1 MSMKRTFRVTRRM
14 LGGTALICAAA
25 LLPGTAMASS
35 APASHAQRSHVK
47 SSWAAPCRES
57 QTLIWLGL
65 SDVGAAAGTTFYP
78 LEFTN
83 TSHSVCSL
91 FGYPRA
97 WAVTQ
102 DGKQIG
108 KSSRHLSQWHNYVN
122 LWPGQTA
129 HATLGIVDAG
139 NVCSKPVT
147 AVGLRVRAPGQWSST
162 IIPLSFP
169 ACHGA
174 RVLVVGPIQPG
185 VGIPG

>member
-1 MSMKRTFRVTRRM
+1 MSMKRTFRVTRRI
-14 LGGTALICAAA
+14 LGGTALLCAAA
-25 LLPGTAMASS
+25 LLPGTAMAATA
-35 APASHAQRSHVK
+35 APAKHVT
-47 SSWAAPCRES
+47 SSWAAPCQES

-65 SDVGAAAGTTFYP
+65 SDAGGTAGTIFYP

-91 FGYPRA
+91 SGFPRA
-97 WAVTQ
+97 WAVSQ

-108 KSSRHLSQWHNYVN
+108 KSSRHIWEQHNFVN

-129 HATLGIVDAG
+129 HALLGIVDAG
-139 NVCSKPVT
+139 NVCSHPVL

-162 IIPLSFP
+162 IIPLPFE

-174 RVLVVGPIQPG
+174 SVLRVGPIQPG